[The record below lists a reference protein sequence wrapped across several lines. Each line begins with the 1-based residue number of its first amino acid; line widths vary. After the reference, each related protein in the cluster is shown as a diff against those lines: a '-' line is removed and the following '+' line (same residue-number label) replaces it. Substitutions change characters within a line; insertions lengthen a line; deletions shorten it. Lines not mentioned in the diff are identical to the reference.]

1 MNKLLFAVRLILFV
15 TVFCLGGCT
24 LSSVK
29 LQQLAPPAPTAKLR
43 IHVVAVTSNV
53 PPVGFWKVS
62 PQEYVDNM
70 VRQTGRMLKNRGMYE
85 VVPDADIKLV
95 MGDKNFAGWEW
106 MRNDWEL
113 AQTAGKALRAD
124 YVLCIERSWKISL
137 QQEMKMFNLHTG
149 RQFAVSNYLPQHLTN
164 NDRAATEMIMI
175 NYRTLF
181 RNAQSD
187 LLRTALNKGRGIH
200 DRLSSASAGKETAA
214 VQQPEKPPEAKAPV
228 VRAGKKQPEL
238 KQPSAKEKQL
248 AFEKEMEAALLVKHQ
263 KQDGARL
270 IVYDFDAAES
280 LRVVG
285 LILTEALREELYKLG
300 GFILIN
306 RENMAQVM
314 EELKLQQ
321 SGLVNEKQAIKL
333 GEWMTAN
340 EAVTGQFAVL
350 GKSSVLQAKRIN
362 IKTLGTIS
370 LGSLKCKAGE
380 EDELLGNMPELARKL
395 TQIQYN

>member
-1 MNKLLFAVRLILFV
+1 
-15 TVFCLGGCT
+15 
-24 LSSVK
+24 
-29 LQQLAPPAPTAKLR
+29 
-43 IHVVAVTSNV
+43 
-53 PPVGFWKVS
+53 
-62 PQEYVDNM
+62 
-70 VRQTGRMLKNRGMYE
+70 
-85 VVPDADIKLV
+85 
-95 MGDKNFAGWEW
+95 
-106 MRNDWEL
+106 
-113 AQTAGKALRAD
+113 
-124 YVLCIERSWKISL
+124 
-137 QQEMKMFNLHTG
+137 
-149 RQFAVSNYLPQHLTN
+149 
-164 NDRAATEMIMI
+164 
-175 NYRTLF
+175 
-181 RNAQSD
+181 
-187 LLRTALNKGRGIH
+187 
-200 DRLSSASAGKETAA
+200 
-214 VQQPEKPPEAKAPV
+214 
-228 VRAGKKQPEL
+228 
-238 KQPSAKEKQL
+238 
-248 AFEKEMEAALLVKHQ
+248 MEAALLVKHQ